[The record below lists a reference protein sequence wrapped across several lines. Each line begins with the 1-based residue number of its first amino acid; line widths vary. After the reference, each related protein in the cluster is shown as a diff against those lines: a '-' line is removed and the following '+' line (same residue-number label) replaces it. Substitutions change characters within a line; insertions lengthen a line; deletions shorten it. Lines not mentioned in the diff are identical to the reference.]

1 MTPAHPFAG
10 AASSAT
16 GVEEQQLIVDPAM
29 GRPAQ
34 ASTRAKPAVTHAA
47 RRAGQQSCPAAPEAH
62 VARRRMIERYI
73 PLADKTARRY
83 SHTSEPL
90 EDLVQVARLGL
101 IKAVDRWDPQR
112 GLSFTTFAI
121 PTITGELRRY
131 FRDRTWTVRP
141 PRDLQE
147 LYLDVS
153 RVREQL
159 VHELG
164 REPTARD
171 VAAELGRTVEE
182 ILEALEA
189 GAAHSPPSL
198 DAPVRHDDEGAGQ
211 ALLDR
216 VPEARDDLDR
226 SEKATAL
233 WQLGAVLD
241 ERAWEVVRL
250 RFHEDLLQREIA
262 ERIGCSQMHVSRI
275 LKESLHRLRD
285 AAREANLE
293 FD

>member
-1 MTPAHPFAG
+1 
-10 AASSAT
+10 
-16 GVEEQQLIVDPAM
+16 
-29 GRPAQ
+29 
-34 ASTRAKPAVTHAA
+34 
-47 RRAGQQSCPAAPEAH
+47 
-62 VARRRMIERYI
+62 MIERYM
-73 PLADKTARRY
+73 PLADKIARRY

-101 IKAVDRWDPQR
+101 IKAVDRWDPHR
-112 GLSFTTFAI
+112 GLAFTTFAL

-141 PRDLQE
+141 PRDLQD
-147 LYLDVS
+147 LYLDVR
-153 RVREQL
+153 RVRERL

-189 GAAHSPPSL
+189 GEAHSPPSL
-198 DAPVRHDDEGAGQ
+198 DAPVSHDHEGAGQ
-211 ALLDR
+211 TWLDR
-216 VPEARDDLDR
+216 VADARDDLDR

-241 ERAWEVVRL
+241 DRAWEVVRL
-250 RFHEDLLQREIA
+250 RFHEDLVQREIA
-262 ERIGCSQMHVSRI
+262 ERVGCSQMHVSRI
-275 LKESLHRLRD
+275 LQDSLRRLRD
-285 AAREANLE
+285 AAREADLE